1 MSTTKINQKP
11 VRVRRISG
19 MENDVIE
26 ESVHLVEPDE
36 IIESA
41 IPSPPDGGYGWV
53 IVLAS
58 FMCNMIVDGIAYTF
72 GVVMADFV
80 AYYGVGKGTVAW
92 VGSLLS
98 GMYLCAGPVVSA
110 LTNKYGCRATCIAG
124 SIIGCLAF
132 VLSIFSPTIEVLMI
146 TYGIIGGI
154 GFGFIYLPAIV
165 CVGYYFET
173 KRSLA
178 TGIAVCGSGVGTFL
192 FAPFATFLLETYDWK
207 GTNLI
212 LGGLILNCAVFG
224 ALMRPLE
231 APKNVS
237 CKPLLQRMAD
247 EKRIQMRRGSVV
259 SSASFSIVKM
269 ADGTIEKRMKPP
281 PNVDPGVHSS
291 FELDRIVPVA
301 PPAALPTITEVKTA
315 DQSSLSTKNSS
326 STDIENEKN
335 IENKLNN
342 EEKDKLNTC
351 EVETPIRRNSTQFI
365 LNSNSNIPRN
375 DTVINLERV
384 RRISNSERNKSNPQ
398 TVKLS
403 RSNLSTN
410 GDSKNMRLSV
420 SSNNEMDNDG
430 SYYVSKTSIAKKDLI
445 RPMSRKDIFYSGSV
459 INLPEFQSQRSIAG
473 YRASVISLSRR
484 SGREATVSADRV
496 SDKNAFAEIFSCCA
510 LPDSMKSV
518 LASTLDVSLLKDPV
532 FMMVGVSSVFG
543 MAGLFIPFFFLV
555 DAALKDG
562 IPPGEAAFLLS
573 IIGMTNIVARI
584 LIGWLADF
592 PWVNSMLFS
601 NLSLLIGAIAVGL
614 APFCHSYNAYVIM
627 SIFFGIAVA
636 GFISL
641 TSITL
646 VDLLGLDKLTNAF
659 GLLILFRGVAT
670 IFGSPLA
677 GIVYDITGA
686 YDIPFF
692 MAGSFF
698 LISTI
703 TGFIAPVLKQCL
715 TPEEMLDV
723 PLDVLSPI
731 GEDDGEDEEEADKE
745 DVPKVNI
752 ISDESKLSTVE
763 VKH

>member
-19 MENDVIE
+19 MDNEVIE
-26 ESVHLVEPDE
+26 ESVHLMEPE
-36 IIESA
+36 ETIESA
-41 IPSPPDGGYGWV
+41 MPSPPDGGYGWV

-72 GVVMADFV
+72 GVVMSDFV

-98 GMYLCAGPVVSA
+98 GMYLFAGPVVSA

-124 SIIGCLAF
+124 SIIGCVGF

-192 FAPFATFLLETYDWK
+192 FAPFATLLLETYDWK

-231 APKNVS
+231 APKNVG

-247 EKRIQMRRGSVV
+247 EKRIQMRRGSAV
-259 SSASFSIVKM
+259 SSASFSIDRM
-269 ADGTIEKRMKPP
+269 PDGTIVKRMKPP

-291 FELDRIVPVA
+291 FELDRIVP
-301 PPAALPTITEVKTA
+301 AASTILPTITEVKTA
-315 DQSSLSTKNSS
+315 DQSSVTTNQNSS

-335 IENKLNN
+335 IENKLIT
-342 EEKDKLNTC
+342 EEKDKLSTS

-365 LNSNSNIPRN
+365 LNSNSNITRN

-384 RRISNSERNKSNPQ
+384 RRISNSERNKSSPQ
-398 TVKLS
+398 TVKKS

-410 GDSKNMRLSV
+410 GDSINRRLSV
-420 SSNNEMDNDG
+420 SSNNDDDG

-484 SGREATVSADRV
+484 SGREATVSVDRE
-496 SDKNAFAEIFSCCA
+496 SDKNAFAEIFSCCT

-518 LASTLDVSLLKDPV
+518 LASTLDMSLLKDPV

-555 DAALKDG
+555 DAAQKDG
-562 IPPGEAAFLLS
+562 MPQGEAASLLS
-573 IIGMTNIVARI
+573 VIGMTNIVARI

-601 NLSLLIGAIAVGL
+601 NLSLLIGAIAVSL
-614 APFCHSYNAYVIM
+614 APFCHSYYAYVIM

-641 TSITL
+641 TSIVL

-659 GLLILFRGVAT
+659 GLLILFRGIAT

-677 GIVYDITGA
+677 GAVYDITGT
-686 YDIPFF
+686 YDIPFY

-698 LISTI
+698 LIATI
-703 TGFIAPVLKQCL
+703 TGFIAPVLKQFL
-715 TPEEMLDV
+715 TPEEFSIPME
-723 PLDVLSPI
+723 DVLSPI
-731 GEDDGEDEEEADKE
+731 GEDEGEDEELIVNN
-745 DVPKVNI
+745 VPKVNI
-752 ISDESKLSTVE
+752 ISDDSKLSTVE
-763 VKH
+763 VKQ